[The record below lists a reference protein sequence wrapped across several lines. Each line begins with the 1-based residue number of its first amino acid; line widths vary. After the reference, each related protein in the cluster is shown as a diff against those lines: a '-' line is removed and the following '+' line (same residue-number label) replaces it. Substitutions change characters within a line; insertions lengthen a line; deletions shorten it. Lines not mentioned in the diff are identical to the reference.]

1 MKRRTDAALPQSSS
15 LWKSRPQAK
24 DRIIPTLE
32 RLKREQANP
41 HPHLVHGLTDA
52 INMLEELCYRL
63 ESRSAK

>member
-1 MKRRTDAALPQSSS
+1 MTAFATESDAGLCAN
-15 LWKSRPQAK
+15 AK

-32 RLKREQANP
+32 RLKREQVIP
-41 HPHLVHGLTDA
+41 HRHLVHGLTDA